1 MRFSYGENLKPSS
14 IETNA
19 ETEDETEY
27 FQFEREFKD
36 YLELFTTSAD
46 EGVMEATLVFDPP
59 VDETE
64 HIKDVEDIGK
74 VIKTD
79 GGVKLGIMSF
89 QMTANEFNIRM
100 V

>member
-1 MRFSYGENLKPSS
+1 
-14 IETNA
+14 
-19 ETEDETEY
+19 
-27 FQFEREFKD
+27 
-36 YLELFTTSAD
+36 
-46 EGVMEATLVFDPP
+46 MEATLVFDPP